1 MNSCIDKNKQ
11 QVKQLTVIGTQ
22 LCTADS
28 APVVLR
34 GMSFGWHNWWPR
46 FYNKQTVE
54 WLKTDWGC
62 NVVRAAM
69 GVEPDTAYL
78 TDPEWSVGLIEQ
90 VIDGAIENNIYVI
103 IDWHSH
109 SIQLE
114 PAKAFFKQMALK
126 YGKYNNIIYEIYN
139 EPVYD
144 TWDSIKE
151 YSEQVIDV
159 IRAIDKNNIIIVGC
173 PRWDQDI
180 HIVADNPL
188 VGYNN
193 IMYAVHFYA
202 DTHKQWLR
210 DRCNYA
216 LQKGIPIFVSESA
229 GMLASGKGDINKQEW
244 QTWIDY
250 MESNKISWVL
260 WSIADKNETCSV
272 LYPSASSTG
281 NWNDTDLKESG
292 IMSRNY
298 IRHYNLGK

>member
-1 MNSCIDKNKQ
+1 
-11 QVKQLTVIGTQ
+11 
-22 LCTADS
+22 
-28 APVVLR
+28 
-34 GMSFGWHNWWPR
+34 
-46 FYNKQTVE
+46 
-54 WLKTDWGC
+54 
-62 NVVRAAM
+62 
-69 GVEPDTAYL
+69 
-78 TDPEWSVGLIEQ
+78 
-90 VIDGAIENNIYVI
+90 
-103 IDWHSH
+103 
-109 SIQLE
+109 
-114 PAKAFFKQMALK
+114 
-126 YGKYNNIIYEIYN
+126 
-139 EPVYD
+139 
-144 TWDSIKE
+144 
-151 YSEQVIDV
+151 
-159 IRAIDKNNIIIVGC
+159 
-173 PRWDQDI
+173 
-180 HIVADNPL
+180 
-188 VGYNN
+188 
-193 IMYAVHFYA
+193 MYAVHFYA